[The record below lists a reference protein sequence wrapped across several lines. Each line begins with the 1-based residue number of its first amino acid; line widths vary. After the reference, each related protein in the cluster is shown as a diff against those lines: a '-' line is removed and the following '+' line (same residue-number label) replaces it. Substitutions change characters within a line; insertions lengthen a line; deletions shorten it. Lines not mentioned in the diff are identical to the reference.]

1 LCSPPADE
9 ALLSHHSQIL
19 HQFLPGLVAP
29 PQTLETALS
38 QMATATITQT
48 NEQKL
53 LQEQK
58 AAADLEPALPSA
70 KFMVTLPVLL
80 EYLQVADE
88 KELLEL

>member
-1 LCSPPADE
+1 
-9 ALLSHHSQIL
+9 
-19 HQFLPGLVAP
+19 
-29 PQTLETALS
+29 
-38 QMATATITQT
+38 MATATITQT